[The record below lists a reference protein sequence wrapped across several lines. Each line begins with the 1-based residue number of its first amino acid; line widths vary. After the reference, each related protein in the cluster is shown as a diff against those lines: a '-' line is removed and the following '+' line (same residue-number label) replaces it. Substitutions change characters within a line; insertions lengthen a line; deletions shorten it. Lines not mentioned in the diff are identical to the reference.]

1 MGLFGPKVDILD
13 HYERK
18 LGNIEDN
25 VRMEQSSLASK
36 EVPAA
41 FVSFKT
47 RFGAAIALHIQ
58 EGVDPTE
65 WITEEAPEPHDVY
78 WPFFTVS
85 FLKRWISKLVVF
97 VAYTSLT
104 IVFLIPV
111 AIVQG
116 LTHLDQ
122 LETLFPFLK
131 GILRLSVVSQV
142 ITGYLPSLILQLFL
156 SFVPPTMIML
166 SSLQGYI
173 SWSQIQKSACTKVLL
188 FTIWNIFFANVLSG
202 SALYRVNIFLE
213 PKEIPRVLAE
223 AVPSQVRM
231 INFHFV

>member
-1 MGLFGPKVDILD
+1 V
-13 HYERK
+13 
-18 LGNIEDN
+18 
-25 VRMEQSSLASK
+25 
-36 EVPAA
+36 
-41 FVSFKT
+41 
-47 RFGAAIALHIQ
+47 IALSIQ
-58 EGVDPTE
+58 EGVNPTE

-131 GILRLSVVSQV
+131 GILRL
-142 ITGYLPSLILQLFL
+142 
-156 SFVPPTMIML
+156 
-166 SSLQGYI
+166 
-173 SWSQIQKSACTKVLL
+173 
-188 FTIWNIFFANVLSG
+188 
-202 SALYRVNIFLE
+202 
-213 PKEIPRVLAE
+213 
-223 AVPSQVRM
+223 
-231 INFHFV
+231 